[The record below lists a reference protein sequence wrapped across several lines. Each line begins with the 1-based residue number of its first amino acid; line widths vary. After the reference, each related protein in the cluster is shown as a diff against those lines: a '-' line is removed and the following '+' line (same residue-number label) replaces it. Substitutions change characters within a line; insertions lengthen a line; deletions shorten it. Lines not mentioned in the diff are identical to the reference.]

1 MKKHVNINGD
11 LVRQQREKRAW
22 TQEQLSER
30 TNLGLRTVRRL
41 ESGSAS
47 WESLLKVAEELGLE
61 PESTLVE
68 PQLERKAEQRQWF
81 LLDPLKIE
89 VSTSL
94 LSEDPMNF
102 VRPLMDKIKVLRQT
116 IAREWGWLMPGV
128 RLCDS
133 TTLPHHGYRIYVR
146 ELPAGEG
153 QLEPDRLLQVERRV
167 AQPGDVL
174 DPIWSLPARWV
185 EASEPGLTPQAV
197 LANHLRSLIEL
208 HAHRLL
214 GMDEV
219 SDLLDGL
226 ENPRLLEE
234 VVPGKIDLTGLRW
247 ILRDLLREFI
257 PIRDL
262 PAILESIADHSGL
275 ELPQM
280 AEKVRADLAP
290 LISHLHSDDQ
300 RTIHAVVY
308 ERLPRQLEPII
319 QTIFV
324 TTPELR
330 RPLREMLREH
340 PRCPVL
346 SLAEIAPG
354 YSLSA
359 IFSEPVVN

>member
-22 TQEQLSER
+22 TQEELSER
-30 TNLGLRTVRRL
+30 SQLGLRTVRRL
-41 ESGSAS
+41 EAGSAS
-47 WESLLKVAEELGLE
+47 WESLLRVAEELGLE
-61 PESTLVE
+61 PESTLVK
-68 PQLERKAEQRQWF
+68 PQVVRESEQREWF
-81 LLDPLKIE
+81 FLDPLKVE
-89 VSTSL
+89 VSTTL
-94 LSEDPMNF
+94 LGSDPMAF
-102 VRPLMDKIKVLRQT
+102 IQPLIEKISALRQS

-133 TTLPHHGYRIYVR
+133 TLLPANTYRIHIR

-153 QLEPDRLLQVERRV
+153 QIQPDRVLQVERRV
-167 AQPGDVL
+167 AQPGDLL

-185 EASEPGLTPQAV
+185 ETDQDGLSPQAV
-197 LANHLRSLIEL
+197 LANHLRSLVEL

-214 GMDEV
+214 GLDEV
-219 SDLLDGL
+219 ADLLERL
-226 ENPRLLEE
+226 EQRRLVQE
-234 VVPGKIDLTGLRW
+234 VIPHKIDLAGLRW
-247 ILRDLLREFI
+247 VLRDLLKEFI

-262 PAILESIADHSGL
+262 PAILESVADHAGL
-275 ELPQM
+275 PLPEL

-300 RTIHAVVY
+300 CTIHAVVY

-330 RPLREMLREH
+330 RELREMLREH

-346 SLAEIAPG
+346 SLGEIAPG

-359 IFSEPVVN
+359 IFSEPVMN